1 MIDTAFLEF
10 RYKLRKIVARAGE
23 ELFPFITYFINWT
36 HLQATMNSDNPPAP
50 PDTLANYRELAVSDL
65 EKSILEEHERSK
77 LLDEKTF
84 KMTLSL
90 ALGLTILGSVTA
102 VLLRNVGES
111 TIATLMRF
119 GLALSIFYIFVG
131 GSIALSSLRTLP
143 TFGYGTGFKIDVKRA
158 NAPVEVYI
166 DALLRQEKANQIRQV
181 RNEAAFQALRNG
193 FVLFGIVLILYFL
206 VLAGIIH
213 AGLPIAL

>member
-1 MIDTAFLEF
+1 LREGCLRNRFEIRQITAFWPGQ
-10 RYKLRKIVARAGE
+10 RTRGAGRGLCRWNE
-23 ELFPFITYFINWT
+23 CEKGGEPGTQGCILSSPDKQNG
-36 HLQATMNSDNPPAP
+36 NP
-50 PDTLANYRELAVSDL
+50 
-65 EKSILEEHERSK
+65 
-77 LLDEKTF
+77 
-84 KMTLSL
+84 
-90 ALGLTILGSVTA
+90 GLGSVTA

>member
-1 MIDTAFLEF
+1 
-10 RYKLRKIVARAGE
+10 
-23 ELFPFITYFINWT
+23 
-36 HLQATMNSDNPPAP
+36 MNSDNPPAP

-143 TFGYGTGFKIDVKRA
+143 TFGYGTGLKIDVKRA